1 RFMRVFYGIPPTLH
15 LYIISFYLYRVN
27 IKNSQ
32 ELTDEELLQRYKS
45 DDNSQWVGI
54 LFDRYAILLLGM
66 CMKYLKNEEDA
77 RDSVQQ
83 IFLKVLADINK
94 HQVQFFRAWIYMVT
108 KNHCLMQLRQR
119 NHVRQE
125 EVNEKHL
132 NDPAPPEEKANLAE
146 KEVLLTNMEQ
156 ALEQLNDEQR
166 ICVKLFYLEKCSY
179 SEITEKT
186 GYSLLQV
193 KSYIQNGKR
202 NLKLLLSKQGK
213 Q

>member
-1 RFMRVFYGIPPTLH
+1 M
-15 LYIISFYLYRVN
+15 N

-45 DDNSQWVGI
+45 DDNSHWIGI

-94 HQVQFFRAWIYMVT
+94 HQVQYFRAWIYMVT

-119 NHVRQE
+119 NQVRQE
-125 EVNEKHL
+125 EVNEKLL
-132 NDPAPPEEKANLAE
+132 NDPAPPEEKATLVE
-146 KEVLLTNMEQ
+146 KEVLLDNMEQ

-166 ICVKLFYLEKCSY
+166 ICIKLFYLEKCSY
-179 SEITEKT
+179 SEISEKT